1 MTATDRAARRTPVYR
16 VEGSGPLLIYIAG
29 LDGTGELFF
38 KQAPALTPSYRV
50 VTFRSRDDKRF
61 TYEDLADDVAAII
74 KDIGEPRATIVA
86 ESFGGG
92 VALTFAL
99 RHPAMVERLVIVNSF
114 ARFHSPVKIKM
125 AVMLGTVMPFWLT
138 SQARMVAN
146 GLGLRAEGIRGEDR
160 GRFFKAIRTVKRPG
174 YLQRLRLIAELN
186 LDNRLSEIQAP
197 TLFIAGDKDLLVP
210 SARTSQQMASRMPNA
225 KVKIIHGVGHACLMG
240 NVVRLS
246 DLLSEWQQGMETKEQ
261 KKNGDE

>member
-210 SARTSQQMASRMPNA
+210 SARTSQQMAARMPNA

>member
-1 MTATDRAARRTPVYR
+1 MTANDRAARRTPAYR
-16 VEGSGPLLIYIAG
+16 VEGSGPLLVYIAG

-38 KQAPALTPSYRV
+38 KQAPALAHSYRV

-61 TYEDLADDVAAII
+61 TYDDLADDVAAII
-74 KDIGEPRATIVA
+74 HALGEPRATIVA

-92 VALTFAL
+92 VAFTFAL

-114 ARFHSPVKIKM
+114 ARFHSPVKIRM
-125 AVMLGTVMPFWLT
+125 AVMFGTVMPFWLT
-138 SQARMVAN
+138 SQARLVAN
-146 GLGLRAEGIRGEDR
+146 RLGLRHEGIRGEDR
-160 GRFFKAIRTVKRPG
+160 HRFFKAIRTVKRPG

-210 SARTSQQMASRMPNA
+210 SARTSEQMAARMPNA
-225 KVKIIHGVGHACLMG
+225 TVKIIHGVGHACLMG

-246 DLLSEWQQGMETKEQ
+246 DLLSEWRQEPE
-261 KKNGDE
+261 

>member
-1 MTATDRAARRTPVYR
+1 MTANDRPERRAPAYR
-16 VEGSGPLLIYIAG
+16 VEGSGPLLVYIAG

-38 KQAPALTPSYRV
+38 KQAPALARSYRV

-61 TYEDLADDVAAII
+61 TYDDLADDIAAII
-74 KDIGEPRATIVA
+74 HDLGEPRATIVA

-92 VALTFAL
+92 VAFTFAL
-99 RHPAMVERLVIVNSF
+99 RHAAMVERLVIVNSF

-125 AVMLGTVMPFWLT
+125 AVMFGTVMPFWLT

-160 GRFFKAIRTVKRPG
+160 ERFFKAIRTVKRPG
-174 YLQRLRLIAELN
+174 YLQRLRLIAALN
-186 LDNRLSEIQAP
+186 LDHRLSEVQAP

-210 SARTSQQMASRMPNA
+210 SARTSQQMAARMPHA

-246 DLLSEWQQGMETKEQ
+246 DLLRDWQQETE
-261 KKNGDE
+261 